1 MDEPTNSPDDSAQTT
16 LHVRAAVR
24 GVPDSVAWIVQRFS
38 PLLLEQARYRLRR
51 VLKGRYDAEDLVQ
64 QVWAI
69 SLPRLADL
77 VPRHGRYTPVLL
89 RFLANTLLRHYGNLV
104 EKHLAGHGVEIDV
117 DGDGSA
123 GLDRI
128 PASTTEVLTR
138 VMRSEEA
145 ARLTESLR
153 RIDDDEREILV
164 LRGIEQLPYAV
175 IARRLQC
182 SEEAA
187 RTRYARALK
196 RLRGILPAVVS
207 AELGPA

>member
-1 MDEPTNSPDDSAQTT
+1 
-16 LHVRAAVR
+16 
-24 GVPDSVAWIVQRFS
+24 
-38 PLLLEQARYRLRR
+38 
-51 VLKGRYDAEDLVQ
+51 
-64 QVWAI
+64 
-69 SLPRLADL
+69 
-77 VPRHGRYTPVLL
+77 
-89 RFLANTLLRHYGNLV
+89 
-104 EKHLAGHGVEIDV
+104 
-117 DGDGSA
+117 
-123 GLDRI
+123 
-128 PASTTEVLTR
+128 
-138 VMRSEEA
+138 MRSEEA

-164 LRGIEQLPYAV
+164 LRGIEQLPYSV